1 MLYLRTGGNG
11 SGKTLLTL
19 KDVRELQLK
28 TGRPVC
34 INIRPANAPK
44 KPNEPYCNIK
54 PEVLEEFGWKKIRF
68 EEWEAQEDNTIFLID
83 ECHYDLPVRSTKVP
97 PPHIQRLTEH
107 RSRGFDFFLL
117 TQHPKNIDSFVR
129 NLVQAPGWHEHIKR
143 LGGALPV
150 ANFHQWDAVNLQCE
164 KFGSARDAQSKT
176 RPYPTDVYKWYES
189 ATIHTGRKRIP
200 WQVWFIIV
208 AVVLIPVLFLR
219 GFGRIGG
226 GDTAKQSTAKVE
238 ASGRGTGSAAGAAAA
253 PVKTTAEYI
262 ASYKPR
268 VGAFMHT
275 ASAYDGLTTP
285 KRVPVPA
292 ACIEM
297 PSKGCKCYT
306 QDATPYPATV
316 QMCRELVAHGA
327 FFAFQP
333 EGETRAQPQPV
344 QQARPQEAAQTVASA
359 SPGLVL
365 IGGGIP
371 TAPGPV
377 APAPAP
383 APQPRVQPGSPWS
396 FQPGQ
401 PGG

>member
-19 KDVRELQLK
+19 KDVRALQLE

-34 INIRPANAPK
+34 INIRPATDEK
-44 KPNEPYCNIK
+44 KPNQPYCNIK
-54 PEVLEEFGWKKIRF
+54 AEKLEEFGWKKIRF
-68 EEWEAQEDNTIFLID
+68 EDWEAQDDNTIFLID

-143 LGGALPV
+143 IGGALPV
-150 ANFHQWDAVNLQCE
+150 AQFHQWDAVKLQCE
-164 KFGSARDAQSKT
+164 AFGSAKDANSKT
-176 RPYPTDVYKWYES
+176 RPYPTEVYTWYDS

-200 WQVWFIIV
+200 WRVWFI
-208 AVVLIPVLFLR
+208 LIAPMLILWLFWS
-219 GFGRIGG
+219 GFSQVGKGSTG
-226 GDTAKQSTAKVE
+226 KQS
-238 ASGRGTGSAAGAAAA
+238 SAAAETVSARSNGGAAANHVKTPAEYVASYQPRIPALLHTA
-253 PVKTTAEYI
+253 PV
-262 ASYKPR
+262 
-268 VGAFMHT
+268 
-275 ASAYDGLTTP
+275 YDGLTVP

-292 ACIEM
+292 ACVEM

-306 QDATPYPATV
+306 QDATPYPVDLA
-316 QMCRELVAHGA
+316 MCRQIVAHGV
-327 FFAFQP
+327 FLAFQA
-333 EGETRAQPQPV
+333 EGELAGRNQVQPQPV
-344 QQARPQEAAQTVASA
+344 KAQEPVQAAPSA

-371 TAPGPV
+371 AAPNPPAAV
-377 APAPAP
+377 PAPATQ
-383 APQPRVQPGSPWS
+383 ARVQPGSKWS
-396 FQPGQ
+396 FTTGGQ
-401 PGG
+401 